1 MLRFIVI
8 SALMI
13 SSVLQSSSILAQ
25 TLSIREAKTRPFG
38 TVVTIAG
45 RVTVANEF
53 GGPAYM
59 QDGTAGIAVFD
70 TTLHRAVQIGDSIE
84 VTGPLSEFQATTN
97 QPGTGLTQ
105 ISGAGTT
112 VAGAAMTRW
121 RRFDV
126 PSVVPVPRVVTVSE
140 VTEAV
145 EGQLIRL
152 NDVTF
157 QTMGVFQGNQN
168 YQIRDARAMTEI
180 RINARTNL
188 VGLRIPTG
196 NQSVVGVL
204 SQFRGGYQVLPRFA
218 GDLGLQVTINPADTV
233 PKSRTFDMTTW
244 NVRWFGVPRDMNG
257 VALGPADSLLQFRN
271 VVRVLDSIDADIVAV
286 QEIANAPLFQQIS
299 DALPRYGTVIAFGI
313 QPPNPAFVPQRTG
326 FLYKRSVVD
335 TLRTQ
340 LLTLNSR
347 FAGGRFPFLL
357 EFNATVQGARR
368 RMNAIVIHAK
378 AGATEDDYQQ
388 RLDDARV
395 LYEAMNAELVNQNTV
410 LLGDFNDDLT
420 RSIVGGRPTPYQ
432 LFTQD
437 TMRYLAVTASLSRQ
451 GLSSQSRG
459 SMIDNIIVTAPLR
472 SAVLQGGEKLE
483 NPSYISSYF
492 STTSDHYPVSARL
505 LLDRATS
512 SVEAR
517 AWQPAARSVSTSLQ
531 GFRVLPSVVSDRMTI
546 EFVLPAPMLTQMEIV
561 DALGRTVWRE
571 AASILPQGTVVV
583 SADLQQMPSG
593 VYWCRVQTQSGVQ
606 AYMFC
611 VQH

>member
-1 MLRFIVI
+1 MLTI
-8 SALMI
+8 
-13 SSVLQSSSILAQ
+13 VLQSASMLAQ

-45 RVTVANEF
+45 RVTVASEF

-112 VAGAAMTRW
+112 VAGAAMARW
-121 RRFDV
+121 RRFAV

-145 EGQLIRL
+145 EGQLVRL

-168 YQIRDARAMTEI
+168 YQIRDARAMTEV
-180 RINARTNL
+180 RIGARTNL

-218 GDLGLQVTINPADTV
+218 ADLGLQVTVNAADTV
-233 PKSRTFDMTTW
+233 PKSRTFDITTW
-244 NVRWFGVPRDMNG
+244 NVRWFGAPRDMNG
-257 VALGPADSLLQFRN
+257 AMLGPEDSLLQFRN

-286 QEIANAPLFQQIS
+286 QEIANAALFQQIS
-299 DALPRYGTVIAFGI
+299 EALPRYGVVIAFGI
-313 QPPNPAFVPQRTG
+313 RPPNPAFVPQRTG
-326 FLYKRSVVD
+326 FLYKRSAVD

-340 LLTLNSR
+340 LLTLNAR

-357 EFNATVQGARR
+357 EFNATVLGARR

-378 AGATEDDYQQ
+378 AGATEEDYQE
-388 RLDDARV
+388 RSDDARA
-395 LYEAMNAELVNQNTV
+395 LYEAMNTSVVNQNTV

-420 RSIVGGRPTPYQ
+420 RSIVGGRQTPYQ

-437 TMRYLAVTASLSRQ
+437 TTRYVAVTAALSRQ
-451 GLSSQSRG
+451 GLSSQSSG
-459 SMIDNIIVTAPLR
+459 GGMIDNIIVTAPLR
-472 SAVLQGGEKLE
+472 SALLQGGEKLE

-505 LLDRATS
+505 LLDRVTSAVQAQTWRTAAS
-512 SVEAR
+512 SVAT
-517 AWQPAARSVSTSLQ
+517 PLH
-531 GFRVLPSVVSDRMTI
+531 GFRVLPSVVSDRIAI
-546 EFVLPAPMLTQMEIV
+546 EVVLPAPMLTRMEIV

-571 AASILPQGTVVV
+571 AASVLPQGTVVV
-583 SADLQQMPSG
+583 NADLQHLPSG
-593 VYWCRVQTQSGVQ
+593 VYWCRVQTERGVQ
-606 AYMFC
+606 AQMFC